1 MAEIFISCAEADS
14 GFVWQLASQLESRGW
29 TVWWDKNFR
38 ADASI
43 AAETERELENA
54 RTVLVLWTRTS
65 IGSPGVLHDANRA
78 YDANKLLQVKASNV
92 QASDIPRTLQSLPI
106 LDAVDLVAIERALSD
121 RKRAVSKSG
130 ASKGTPPI
138 AGQETGKTRLDHRRY
153 LAINALIIFAAF
165 GIGLG
170 GWPWVGS
177 AIGGPLVALLALPK
191 QREILKSY
199 RGHPRTDIVF
209 GLLFE
214 TSKAVV
220 GALASAWGGYFLA
233 LFLKR

>member
-43 AAETERELENA
+43 AAQTERELENA

-121 RKRAVSKSG
+121 RKNAVSKSG
-130 ASKGTPPI
+130 ASKGTPPL
-138 AGQETGKTRLDHRRY
+138 ARQETRTDRPDHRLY
-153 LAINALIIFAAF
+153 SAINPLLILVAFAF
-165 GIGLG
+165 GLN
-170 GWPWVGS
+170 GWPWMGF
-177 AIGGPLVALLALPK
+177 AIASDVRAAK
-191 QREILKSY
+191 VFS
-199 RGHPRTDIVF
+199 RT
-209 GLLFE
+209 GL
-214 TSKAVV
+214 
-220 GALASAWGGYFLA
+220 
-233 LFLKR
+233 